1 MRKIDYG
8 GRCTSILSQVAQIFS
23 SHLVSNEKRGRH
35 LVSVAQ
41 TMDSAVHR
49 INLYPVSDAIGPPGT
64 YLLDSDFEGGYG
76 YSTVPFET
84 ITAIFWFSVQ

>member
-1 MRKIDYG
+1 
-8 GRCTSILSQVAQIFS
+8 
-23 SHLVSNEKRGRH
+23 
-35 LVSVAQ
+35 
-41 TMDSAVHR
+41 MDSAVHR